1 MDKNLIPFGKYKGQ
15 PMEVMKMD
23 TQYCDWIAQ
32 QDWFRERYGNLYQV
46 IINNFTEPTET
57 PEHNKL
63 QTLFLDNKFCL
74 NFFKVSGFGLFVDR
88 EKFINKQ
95 KQFYSRSDY
104 YNETILNELDNK
116 PTFAVIIKKKFEE
129 DGWDL
134 ILNFD
139 LILNNKHS
147 IEGLDACVEIKPNL
161 SDDYPAVLR
170 QIKTNKS
177 RGFSKFLV
185 IDTFDA
191 KGATFEQVKEIFA
204 GSNITIIKLDNIKG
218 E

>member
-1 MDKNLIPFGKYKGQ
+1 MNKNLVPFGKYKGQ

-74 NFFKVSGFGLFVDR
+74 NFFKVSGYCSLIDR
-88 EKFINKQ
+88 EKFINEQ
-95 KQFYSRSDY
+95 KQFYSQDE
-104 YNETILNELDNK
+104 NILNELNNNPIFK
-116 PTFAVIIKKKFEE
+116 VKIEKQFEE
-129 DGWDL
+129 EGWDI
-134 ILNFD
+134 ILNFGI
-139 LILNNKHS
+139 ILNDKHN
-147 IEGLDACVEIKPNL
+147 IDELNACVEIKPNL

-177 RGFSKFLV
+177 RGFIKFLV

-191 KGATFEQVKEIFA
+191 KGATFEQVQEIFK
-204 GSNITIIKLDNIKG
+204 SSDIRIIKIEDIRSI
-218 E
+218 

>member
-1 MDKNLIPFGKYKGQ
+1 MDKNLVPFGKYKGQ

-63 QTLFLDNKFCL
+63 QILFLDNKFCL
-74 NFFKVSGFGLFVDR
+74 NFFKVSGYCSLIDR
-88 EKFINKQ
+88 EKFINDKL
-95 KQFYSRSDY
+95 KEYY
-104 YNETILNELDNK
+104 YNDDLLKELNNN
-116 PTFAVIIKKKFEE
+116 PTFKVRIEKQFEE
-129 DGWDL
+129 DGWDV
-134 ILNFD
+134 ILNFCV
-139 LILNNKHS
+139 ILNDKY
-147 IEGLDACVEIKPNL
+147 IIDGLDACVEIKPNL

-218 E
+218 EQL

>member
-1 MDKNLIPFGKYKGQ
+1 MDKNLVPFGKYKGQ

-74 NFFKVSGFGLFVDR
+74 NFFKVSGYCSLIDR
-88 EKFINKQ
+88 EKFINDKL
-95 KQFYSRSDY
+95 KEYY
-104 YNETILNELDNK
+104 YNENLLNELNNNPIFK
-116 PTFAVIIKKKFEE
+116 VRIEKQFEE
-129 DGWDL
+129 DGWDV
-134 ILNFD
+134 ILNFGV
-139 LILNNKHS
+139 ILNDKYQ
-147 IEGLDACVEIKPNL
+147 IDGLDACVEIKPNL
-161 SDDYPAVLR
+161 SDDYLAVLR

-204 GSNITIIKLDNIKG
+204 GSYITIIKLDDIKG
-218 E
+218 EQL